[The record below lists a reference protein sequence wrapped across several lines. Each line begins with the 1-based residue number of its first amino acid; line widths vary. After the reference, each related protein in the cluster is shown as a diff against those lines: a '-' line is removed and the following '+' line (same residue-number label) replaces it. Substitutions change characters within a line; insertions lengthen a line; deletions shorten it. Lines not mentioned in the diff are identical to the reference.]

1 MTKTIDLKI
10 IDPRIGTDFEIPES
24 QEPQLEVAPQLNAP
38 AAPQRVEVVVET
50 PSSSQGEVNILAELA
65 IFVLRVLVS
74 VMMVHHGLEKF
85 QDPEGFSEFVV
96 GKYFAFLPGDPVIWT
111 FGAAATQIIC
121 PIGLA
126 IGLFPRI
133 SALGLL
139 STMVFAIYFHMLDT
153 GLEGF
158 PFAVVENHNYA
169 FELSAIYAAI
179 SFYFACAGPGRLSAF
194 RKTNTITYYPK
205 ENS

>member
-1 MTKTIDLKI
+1 MS
-10 IDPRIGTDFEIPES
+10 ES
-24 QEPQLEVAPQLNAP
+24 ESQLNATP
-38 AAPQRVEVVVET
+38 NLNASKAPQKVEVIVQS
-50 PSSSQGEVNILAELA
+50 PNAQGEINITAELA
-65 IFVLRVLVS
+65 TFLLRVGVS
-74 VMMVHHGLEKF
+74 IFMIHHGLEKF
-85 QDPEGFSEFVV
+85 QDPDGFAEFVV
-96 GKYFAFLPGDPVIWT
+96 GKYFGFLPGNPVIWT
-111 FGAAATQIIC
+111 YVAAATQIVC

-126 IGLFPRI
+126 TGLFARV

-139 STMVFAIYFHMLDT
+139 STMVFAIYFHLFDT

-158 PFAVVENHNYA
+158 PFAVVEGHNYA

-179 SFYFACAGPGRLSAF
+179 FFYFVCAGPGRLSAF

>member
-1 MTKTIDLKI
+1 MMS
-10 IDPRIGTDFEIPES
+10 DFEIPES
-24 QEPQLEVAPQLNAP
+24 QEPQLEIAPQLNAP

-85 QDPEGFSEFVV
+85 QDPEGFSEFVI
-96 GKYFAFLPGDPVIWT
+96 GKYFGFLPGDPIIWT
-111 FGAAATQIIC
+111 FAAAATQVIC

-126 IGLFPRI
+126 LGFFARI
-133 SALGLL
+133 SSLGLL
-139 STMVFAIYFHMLDT
+139 TTMVFAIPFHLLDT

-158 PFAVVENHNYA
+158 PLAVVENHNYA

-179 SFYFACAGPGRLSAF
+179 FLYFTCAGPGRLSAF
-194 RKTNTITYYPK
+194 RKTNKITYYPRSK
-205 ENS
+205 